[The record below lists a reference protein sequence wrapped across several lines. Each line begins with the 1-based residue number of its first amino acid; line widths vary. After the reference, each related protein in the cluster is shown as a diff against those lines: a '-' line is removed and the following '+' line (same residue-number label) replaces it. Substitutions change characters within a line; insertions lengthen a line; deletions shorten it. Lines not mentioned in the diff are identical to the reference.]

1 VDLDR
6 IVRPGFMVSGSV
18 TFSDGVSGKWA
29 LDQMGRLM
37 LETPQKGYQPSPAD
51 VQAFQRELQAQLARQ
66 GF

>member
-1 VDLDR
+1 
-6 IVRPGFMVSGSV
+6 
-18 TFSDGVSGKWA
+18 
-29 LDQMGRLM
+29 M